1 MKNIYS
7 ISLLFVCWLS
17 SVDVHAQ
24 LVTLSPPNANGD
36 DAITIT
42 FDANEGGKELLTAN
56 KVYVHAGVVTDA
68 PDGTEWQHVVGN
80 WGNDDGV
87 GEMTPVDGEP
97 GKWKIILAPSARAYF
112 GVPEGTNMFRL
123 SLVFRNA
130 AGDKKATINSGTYD
144 WGYVAS
150 NGDIYIDLAMGEF
163 IQVSSPFED
172 EVFLATGESF
182 LIKAEASSEVSAISV
197 LVKEGDV
204 FVEKAQE
211 TSGTSIAYNYTPT
224 GSGNLEIKITA
235 TIEGEEIEFL
245 KTVKVFLR
253 QPGLVEALPA
263 DVKKGINYHQEDL
276 TKVTL
281 VLEAPNK
288 AFAYVVGDFT
298 NWQVL
303 EEYQMKQTPDGE
315 VFWLE
320 VDGLTSG
327 EEYIFQ
333 YWVEGTIKIGDP
345 YADKVV
351 DPWNDQYI
359 PEEVYPDLINYDKT
373 DYQMATVLQTNQ
385 SPYVWAT
392 SEASWQKPPKEEL
405 VIYELLLRDFLGS
418 RSYSDLTDTL
428 SYLKRLGVNAIGL
441 MPIMEFE
448 GNDSWGYNP
457 AYFFAPDKYYGT
469 KDDLKRFIE
478 TAHQHG
484 MAVILDMVLNH
495 AFGQNAMVKMY
506 WDAAN
511 NTVSDDSPW
520 FNPIAKHPF
529 NVGYDFNHESPY
541 TQSFVDSVN
550 QYWLE
555 EYHFDGY
562 RFDLSKGFT
571 QKNSGD
577 NVGAWGNYDASRI
590 ALLKRM
596 ADKIWESTPDAYV
609 ILEHFADNSEEKELA
624 EYRAEEGKGMMLW
637 GNLNHAYNQNTMGY
651 ASESNIDWIYHSTR
665 SWSVPHVVGYM
676 ESHDEERLVH
686 KNIAYGRSTGSYNV
700 KDSTTAISRIKA
712 AGVLFYTL
720 PGPKMLWQFGE
731 LGYDYS
737 INWCANGTIGDCRLV
752 PKPPRWDYLQ
762 NKARKSLFDHTA
774 DLLRLRKEFNVFR
787 TGDATFYGANELVK
801 QVTLTNAAN
810 TASPANADEMNVQL
824 VVNFDVTSKIV
835 EVKFPDAG
843 TWYDYYAGGKAVVV
857 GTNAYT
863 ISLRPGEYKLYT
875 NYPIEAPDPVVVD
888 GIIPIEDFQIM
899 LYPNPVHHVLSVT
912 EGKYPIEQLSLRT
925 IHGKVIY
932 PKKIAYDQ
940 WDLSTVSSGLYLV
953 NIQVN
958 GKAYHTKIVK
968 Q

>member
-1 MKNIYS
+1 
-7 ISLLFVCWLS
+7 
-17 SVDVHAQ
+17 
-24 LVTLSPPNANGD
+24 
-36 DAITIT
+36 
-42 FDANEGGKELLTAN
+42 
-56 KVYVHAGVVTDA
+56 
-68 PDGTEWQHVVGN
+68 
-80 WGNDDGV
+80 
-87 GEMTPVDGEP
+87 
-97 GKWKIILAPSARAYF
+97 
-112 GVPEGTNMFRL
+112 
-123 SLVFRNA
+123 
-130 AGDKKATINSGTYD
+130 
-144 WGYVAS
+144 
-150 NGDIYIDLAMGEF
+150 
-163 IQVSSPFED
+163 
-172 EVFLATGESF
+172 
-182 LIKAEASSEVSAISV
+182 
-197 LVKEGDV
+197 
-204 FVEKAQE
+204 
-211 TSGTSIAYNYTPT
+211 
-224 GSGNLEIKITA
+224 
-235 TIEGEEIEFL
+235 
-245 KTVKVFLR
+245 
-253 QPGLVEALPA
+253 
-263 DVKKGINYHQEDL
+263 
-276 TKVTL
+276 
-281 VLEAPNK
+281 PNK

-511 NTVSDDSPW
+511 NTVSDDSTW

-637 GNLNHAYNQNTMGY
+637 GNLNHAYNQNTM
-651 ASESNIDWIYHSTR
+651 
-665 SWSVPHVVGYM
+665 
-676 ESHDEERLVH
+676 
-686 KNIAYGRSTGSYNV
+686 
-700 KDSTTAISRIKA
+700 
-712 AGVLFYTL
+712 
-720 PGPKMLWQFGE
+720 
-731 LGYDYS
+731 
-737 INWCANGTIGDCRLV
+737 
-752 PKPPRWDYLQ
+752 
-762 NKARKSLFDHTA
+762 
-774 DLLRLRKEFNVFR
+774 
-787 TGDATFYGANELVK
+787 
-801 QVTLTNAAN
+801 
-810 TASPANADEMNVQL
+810 
-824 VVNFDVTSKIV
+824 
-835 EVKFPDAG
+835 
-843 TWYDYYAGGKAVVV
+843 
-857 GTNAYT
+857 
-863 ISLRPGEYKLYT
+863 
-875 NYPIEAPDPVVVD
+875 
-888 GIIPIEDFQIM
+888 
-899 LYPNPVHHVLSVT
+899 
-912 EGKYPIEQLSLRT
+912 
-925 IHGKVIY
+925 
-932 PKKIAYDQ
+932 
-940 WDLSTVSSGLYLV
+940 
-953 NIQVN
+953 
-958 GKAYHTKIVK
+958 
-968 Q
+968 

>member
-1 MKNIYS
+1 MHKLITS
-7 ISLLFVCWLS
+7 FFLLWISFAAVN
-17 SVDVHAQ
+17 AQ
-24 LVTLSPPNANGD
+24 IVKLDSPSPQGDNAF
-36 DAITIT
+36 TII
-42 FDANEGGKELLTAN
+42 FDANAGNKELLSAN

-68 PDGTEWQHVVGN
+68 PDGTEWQYVVGN
-80 WGNDDGV
+80 WGNDDGD
-87 GEMTPVDGEP
+87 GEMTPVAGET
-97 GKWKIILAPSARAYF
+97 GKWEITLSPSARTYF

-123 SLVFRNA
+123 ALVFRNA
-130 AGDKKATINSGTYD
+130 AGDKKASVNPGTYD
-144 WGYVAS
+144 WGFVAS
-150 NGDIYIDLAMGEF
+150 NGDIYVDLSIGEYL
-163 IQVSSPFED
+163 QVTSPMEN
-172 EVFLATGESF
+172 EVYLASGESF
-182 LIKAEASSEVSAISV
+182 LIEADASSEVSTISV
-197 LVKEGDV
+197 LVKEGDI

-211 TSGTSIAYNYTPT
+211 INGTSIAYSYTPT
-224 GSGNLEIKITA
+224 TSGDLEIKIVA
-235 TIEGEEIEFL
+235 TIDGEEIEFL

-253 QPGLVEALPA
+253 QPSLVEALPG
-263 DVKKGINYHQEDL
+263 DVKKGINYHEEDP

-281 VLEAPNK
+281 VLEAPGK
-288 AFAYVVGDFT
+288 TFAYVVGDFT

-303 EEYQMKQTPDGE
+303 EAYQMNQTPDGE
-315 VFWLE
+315 LFWLE
-320 VDGLTSG
+320 VDGLTAG
-327 EEYIFQ
+327 KEYVFQ
-333 YWVEGTIKIGDP
+333 YWVEGTIKVGDP

-359 PEEVYPDLINYDKT
+359 PAEVYPDIIAYDKT
-373 DYQMATVLQTNQ
+373 DYQMATVLKTNQ
-385 SPYVWAT
+385 SEYVWAA

-418 RSYSDLTDTL
+418 RSYNDLTDTL
-428 SYLKRLGVNAIGL
+428 TYLKRLGVNAIGL

-469 KDDLKRFIE
+469 KDDLKQFIE

-511 NTVSDDSPW
+511 NTVSEDSPW
-520 FNPIAKHPF
+520 FNPVAKHPF
-529 NVGYDFNHESPY
+529 NVGYDFNHESAY
-541 TQSFVDSVN
+541 TKNFVDSVN

-590 ALLKRM
+590 ALLTRM
-596 ADKIWESTPDAYV
+596 ADKIWESSPDAYV

-624 EYRAEEGKGMMLW
+624 EYRADEGKGMMLW

-651 ASESNIDWIYHSTR
+651 ASESNIDWIDHRTR
-665 SWSVPHVVGYM
+665 NWSVPHVVGYM
-676 ESHDEERLVH
+676 ESHDEERLVY
-686 KNIAYGRSTGSYNV
+686 KNIAFGRSSGSYNV
-700 KDSTTAISRIKA
+700 KDSVTAISRMKA

-731 LGYDYS
+731 VGYDYS
-737 INWCANGTIGDCRLV
+737 INWCTNGTIGDCRLV
-752 PKPPRWDYLQ
+752 PKPPKWNYLQ

-774 DLLRLRKEFNVFR
+774 DLLRLRNEFNVFR
-787 TGDATFYGANELVK
+787 TGEATFYGGNELVK

-810 TASPANADEMNVQL
+810 TASPASAAEMNVQL
-824 VVNFDVTSKIV
+824 VANFDVTTKTI

-843 TWYDYYAGGKAVVV
+843 TWYDYYAGGQEIAVGNDAFTV
-857 GTNAYT
+857 
-863 ISLRPGEYKLYT
+863 SLRPGEYKLYT
-875 NYPIEAPDPVVVD
+875 NYPIEAPESIVVD
-888 GIIPIEDFQIM
+888 GIILIEGFQIM
-899 LYPNPVHHVLSVT
+899 LYPNPVNHILTVS
-912 EGKYPIEQLSLRT
+912 EGKYPVEQLTLST
-925 IHGKVIY
+925 MHGKKVY
-932 PKKIAYDQ
+932 PKQIDRDQ
-940 WDLSTVSSGLYLV
+940 WDLSGVSPGLYLV
-953 NIQVN
+953 QIQIK
-958 GKAYHTKIVK
+958 GKNYYSKIVK